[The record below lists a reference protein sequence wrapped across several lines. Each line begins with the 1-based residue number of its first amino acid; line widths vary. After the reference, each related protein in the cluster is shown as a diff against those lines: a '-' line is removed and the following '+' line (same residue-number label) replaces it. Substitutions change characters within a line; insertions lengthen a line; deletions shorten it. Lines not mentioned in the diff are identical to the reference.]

1 MSNTCLSCTKN
12 NYCDNAFTDI
22 EDCQVFTSEPI
33 KIPKPK
39 PIVFFS
45 DTEILT
51 RGEILNQR
59 ENERPLIKIDGKL
72 YYIASISIEG
82 YFCIEKEELSNGSKS

>member
-1 MSNTCLSCTKN
+1 MSNTCLSCTKK

-59 ENERPLIKIDGKL
+59 EMVGKSPLTAILVWFPFLSLVFIKNEADFFQL
-72 YYIASISIEG
+72 Y
-82 YFCIEKEELSNGSKS
+82 